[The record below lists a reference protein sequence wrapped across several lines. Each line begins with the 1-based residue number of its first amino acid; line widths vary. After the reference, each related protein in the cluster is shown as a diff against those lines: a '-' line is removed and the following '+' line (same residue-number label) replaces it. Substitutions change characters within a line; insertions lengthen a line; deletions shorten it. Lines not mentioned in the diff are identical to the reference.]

1 MQRSQTAW
9 AFGAALITLAAILVT
24 TAFTKPTSALRGEVE
39 VNAADVPK
47 QTVRSWSIPRSFYLA
62 GEAVPITQLDV
73 REKLDRELIV
83 NTYWHSNAMLI
94 MKRAHRWFPV
104 IEPILEEEGLPED
117 FKYLAVIESGLTNAV
132 SPAGATGFWQ
142 FLKSTGRKY
151 NMEVTEQVD
160 ERYHLEK
167 ATRGACAY
175 LKSMHAKY
183 GSWALAAASY
193 NMGPGALDKRLAEQ
207 KVETY
212 WDLLLNAETGRYVY
226 RILAVKQLFANPA
239 DYGFILDES
248 DLYPTYQT
256 ASVKVTSSI
265 PNLADWALEQGINY
279 KILKTLNPWLRAK
292 SLTVSSG
299 KSYAIQLPVDPAFMT
314 PSSEAAHRK
323 PNGGGTHCGLP
334 INVFFPKQR
343 LCIVAFK
350 HLVHATHLA
359 GRNGLGLKQLRP
371 MSCGFLRNHGGE
383 EVGQGCAVHHSVC
396 VGGKARVISQI

>member
-47 QTVRSWSIPRSFYLA
+47 QTVRSWSIPEELSLA

-175 LKSMHAKY
+175 LKSMHVKY

-256 ASVKVTSSI
+256 ASEKVTSSI

-314 PSSEAAHRK
+314 PE
-323 PNGGGTHCGLP
+323 
-334 INVFFPKQR
+334 
-343 LCIVAFK
+343 
-350 HLVHATHLA
+350 
-359 GRNGLGLKQLRP
+359 
-371 MSCGFLRNHGGE
+371 
-383 EVGQGCAVHHSVC
+383 
-396 VGGKARVISQI
+396 

>member
-24 TAFTKPTSALRGEVE
+24 TAFTKPTSALRAEVE

-47 QTVRSWSIPRSFYLA
+47 QTVRSWSIPEELSLA

-117 FKYLAVIESGLTNAV
+117 FKFLAVIESGLTNAV

-292 SLTVSSG
+292 GLTVSSG

-314 PSSEAAHRK
+314 PE
-323 PNGGGTHCGLP
+323 
-334 INVFFPKQR
+334 
-343 LCIVAFK
+343 
-350 HLVHATHLA
+350 
-359 GRNGLGLKQLRP
+359 
-371 MSCGFLRNHGGE
+371 
-383 EVGQGCAVHHSVC
+383 
-396 VGGKARVISQI
+396 

>member
-1 MQRSQTAW
+1 MKRSHTAW
-9 AFGAALITLAAILVT
+9 AFGAGMITLAAVMVT
-24 TAFTKPTSALRGEVE
+24 TAFTEPTSAPRGEVE
-39 VNAADVPK
+39 VTTADAPK
-47 QTVRSWSIPRSFYLA
+47 QTVRSWSIPEDLSLA

-151 NMEVTEQVD
+151 DMEVTEQVD

-183 GSWALAAASY
+183 SSWALAAASY

-207 KVETY
+207 KVDTY

-239 DYGFILDES
+239 DYGFVLDES

-256 ASVKVTSSI
+256 VDVEVTSSI
-265 PNLADWALEQGINY
+265 SNLADWALEQGINY

-299 KSYAIQLPVDPAFMT
+299 KSYVIQLPADPAFTT
-314 PSSEAAHRK
+314 PE
-323 PNGGGTHCGLP
+323 
-334 INVFFPKQR
+334 
-343 LCIVAFK
+343 
-350 HLVHATHLA
+350 
-359 GRNGLGLKQLRP
+359 
-371 MSCGFLRNHGGE
+371 
-383 EVGQGCAVHHSVC
+383 
-396 VGGKARVISQI
+396 

>member
-1 MQRSQTAW
+1 MKCSHTAW
-9 AFGAALITLAAILVT
+9 AFGAGMVTLAAVLVT
-24 TAFTKPTSALRGEVE
+24 TAFTEPAATPRGEVE
-39 VNAADVPK
+39 VNTVDAPK
-47 QTVRSWSIPRSFYLA
+47 QTVRSWSIPEDLALA

-151 NMEVTEQVD
+151 DMEVTEQVD

-183 GSWALAAASY
+183 GSWSLAAASY

-207 KVETY
+207 KVDTY

-239 DYGFILDES
+239 DYGFVLDES

-256 ASVKVTSSI
+256 VDVEVTSSI

-299 KSYAIQLPVDPAFMT
+299 KSYVIQLPVDPAFTT
-314 PSSEAAHRK
+314 PE
-323 PNGGGTHCGLP
+323 
-334 INVFFPKQR
+334 
-343 LCIVAFK
+343 
-350 HLVHATHLA
+350 
-359 GRNGLGLKQLRP
+359 
-371 MSCGFLRNHGGE
+371 
-383 EVGQGCAVHHSVC
+383 
-396 VGGKARVISQI
+396 